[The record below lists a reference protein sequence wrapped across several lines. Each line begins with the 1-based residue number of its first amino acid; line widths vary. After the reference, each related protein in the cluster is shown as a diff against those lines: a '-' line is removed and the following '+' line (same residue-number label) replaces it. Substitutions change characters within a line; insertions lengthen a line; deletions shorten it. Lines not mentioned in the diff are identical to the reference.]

1 MKFKQIFIVTTA
13 LMIALTGCVKLPERT
28 IREVPEK
35 VTSYSTE
42 QMYLCL
48 AGRKSQMRDVYTDQI
63 FNVTVNDGGK
73 TYNSSFN
80 EMVKDYL
87 EKVYVMSE
95 MSGEYG
101 ISLTDEEVDTIER
114 EADAYMADFENSGNV
129 YDVSRDDILTIKR
142 DVLLIEKLRQQI
154 IDQAD
159 IEVSEND
166 ARVMNVW
173 RIECDDSETAYTVLD
188 AVNDDPDINFEA
200 LARRNSTNA
209 DTKISVCRGDLGDT
223 VEEILFTLEDGEV
236 SPVIPS
242 NGKYYIF
249 KVINGY
255 DEEATLIHK
264 EEMAV
269 ERQSRAVGLKYEE
282 YLVDHEYHI
291 DEEAWNEAVKMCSEN
306 PQVPNVYDS
315 YVQ

>member
-1 MKFKQIFIVTTA
+1 MKYKRLFITT
-13 LMIALTGCVKLPERT
+13 LLLIVALTGCVKLPERT

-35 VTSYSTE
+35 VTSYSAE

-48 AGRKSQMRDVYTDQI
+48 AGRKSEMRDVYSDQI
-63 FNVTVNDGGK
+63 FDVTVNDGGK
-73 TYNSSFN
+73 TYNSTFN

-95 MSGEYG
+95 MSAESG
-101 ISLTDEEVDTIER
+101 IDLTDEEVDTIEK
-114 EADAYMADFENSGNV
+114 EADAYMEAFKASGNV
-129 YDVSRDDILTIKR
+129 YEITKDDVTLIKK
-142 DVLLIEKLRQQI
+142 DLVLISKLRQQI
-154 IDQAD
+154 IEQSD

-166 ARVMNVW
+166 ARVMTVW
-173 RIECDDSETAYTVLD
+173 RIECQNSESAYKVLD
-188 AVNDDPDINFEA
+188 VINEDPDIDFEA

-209 DTKISVCRGDLGDT
+209 DIMISVCRGDLGDT

-242 NGKYYIF
+242 DGKYYIF

-282 YLVDHEYHI
+282 YLTDHEYHI
-291 DEEAWNEAVKMCSEN
+291 DEEAWNEALKMYTEN
-306 PQVPNVYDS
+306 PEVPNVYDS
-315 YVQ
+315 ID